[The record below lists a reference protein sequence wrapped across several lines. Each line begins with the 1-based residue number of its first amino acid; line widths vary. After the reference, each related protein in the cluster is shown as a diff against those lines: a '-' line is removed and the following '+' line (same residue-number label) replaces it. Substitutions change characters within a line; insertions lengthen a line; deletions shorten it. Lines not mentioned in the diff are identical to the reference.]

1 MWQVNTEL
9 KEFNTQVSKFEGF
22 VKVQDHTDTFIKY
35 LENGKIEKVTFQGK
49 GNWTTKEI
57 DYTHDFMEW
66 VGK

>member
-1 MWQVNTEL
+1 MWQVNNEL
-9 KEFNTQVSKFEGF
+9 KDFYVQISNFDGF
-22 VKVQDHTDTFIKY
+22 VKVQSNVDTFTKY